1 MTEGTPQRVQLFR
14 FALEGERVRKASA
27 VLERESPRLAAAIRR
42 AVPFLSRRG
51 VPVALAYARAMP
63 IAELLEGV
71 QRPFHATHLVTTPG
85 SAHGALLLDAT
96 AIAMF
101 LDGVLGGDGKSLPVL
116 NPTGLS
122 GPQTALVAGLSS
134 GIVRAISEA
143 LSPAIGV
150 RLECRAAGVDEATA
164 ESAPIACVLEFGEG
178 EKIGRAILLLPK
190 EVLLAAVDQSEP
202 PTGGGPDP
210 RIVTV
215 LESVE
220 LDLVV
225 DLGRIAMRLG
235 DVAVLKVGDT
245 VRLDVPINGTVV
257 IRAED
262 HELLRGRPTTS
273 GGRIAVK
280 ISGHEG

>member
-1 MTEGTPQRVQLFR
+1 MTEAAPERVQLFR

-27 VLERESPRLAAAIRR
+27 VLERESPRLAAAIKR

-51 VPVALAYARAMP
+51 VPITLAYARAMP
-63 IAELLEGV
+63 VAELLEGIR
-71 QRPFHATHLVTTPG
+71 RPLHATHVVTTPG

-101 LDGVLGGDGKSLPVL
+101 LDGVLGGHGQLPVL
-116 NPTGLS
+116 NPVGLS
-122 GPQTALVAGLSS
+122 GPQSALITGLANSM
-134 GIVRAISEA
+134 VRAISEA

-150 RLECRAAGVDEATA
+150 QLECRTAGVDEATA

-178 EKIGRAILLLPK
+178 EQVGRAILLLPK

-202 PTGGGPDP
+202 PSASGPDS
-210 RIVTV
+210 RIAAV
-215 LESVE
+215 LEGVE

-225 DLGRIAMRLG
+225 DLGRLSMRLG
-235 DVAVLKVGDT
+235 KVAALKVGDT
-245 VRLDVPINGTVV
+245 LRLDVPVNGTVV
-257 IRAED
+257 VRAED
-262 HELLRGRPTTS
+262 CELLRGRPTTS
-273 GGRIAVK
+273 SGRIAVR

>member
-1 MTEGTPQRVQLFR
+1 MTDRPPQRVQLFR

-51 VPVALAYARAMP
+51 VPVALAYAKAMP
-63 IAELLEGV
+63 IAELLGGV

-85 SAHGALLLDAT
+85 SAHGALLLDAV

-101 LDGVLGGDGKSLPVL
+101 LDGVLGGDGQSLPVL
-116 NPTGLS
+116 NPAGLS
-122 GPQTALVAGLSS
+122 GPQAALVAGLSS

-150 RLECRAAGVDEATA
+150 RLECRPAGIDEATA
-164 ESAPIACVLEFGEG
+164 ESAPIACALEFGEG
-178 EKIGRAILLLPK
+178 DTIGRAILLLPK
-190 EVLLAAVDQSEP
+190 EVLLAAVDQSDP
-202 PTGGGPDP
+202 PPGSGPDP
-210 RIVTV
+210 RIVSV
-215 LESVE
+215 LENVE

-225 DLGRIAMRLG
+225 DLGRVGMRLG
-235 DVAVLKVGDT
+235 AVAALKVGDT
-245 VRLDVPINGTVV
+245 VRLDVPVNGTVV
-257 IRAED
+257 VRAED
-262 HELLRGRPTTS
+262 QELLRGRPTTS